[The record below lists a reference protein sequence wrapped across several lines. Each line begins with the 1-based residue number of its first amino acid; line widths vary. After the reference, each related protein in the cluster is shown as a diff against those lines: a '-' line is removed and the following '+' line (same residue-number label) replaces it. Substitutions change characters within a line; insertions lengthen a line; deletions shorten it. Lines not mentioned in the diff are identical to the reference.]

1 MCTNPKQDDW
11 KLCISVVESLLRGTH
26 RYFEG
31 LTPNAWVRF
40 SEFTVKSFD
49 GIEIYVKKNLKRQE
63 ITPFINHGLRHKFFG
78 TILALSPVAVLWISR
93 VLSNSSVRPI
103 SRLVSL
109 RACDPGSPTMS
120 PLLDPP
126 RGWHRPW
133 YFWFA
138 STSRRTTQ

>member
-1 MCTNPKQDDW
+1 MCPNPKQ
-11 KLCISVVESLLRGTH
+11 LCISVVESLLRGTH

-40 SEFTVKSFD
+40 SELKSFD
-49 GIEIYVKKNLKRQE
+49 GIEIYAKKNLRRQK
-63 ITPFINHGLRHKFFG
+63 ITPFINNGLRHKFFG

-120 PLLDPP
+120 PWLDPP

-133 YFWFA
+133 FA